1 MSLQFAGEVSMLNEQ
16 GEHSGMLIRRDSW
29 DIRSLQG
36 FSISESQVLMVS
48 LRRAKTVAGLSY
60 TPRLP
65 AERPVGGSRKVTG
78 SKEMKKRVG
87 PGGSRNSPH

>member
-48 LRRAKTVAGLSY
+48 LKKAKTVAGLSY

-65 AERPVGGSRKVTG
+65 AEMGGSRKVTD
-78 SKEMKKRVG
+78 SKEMKKRVV
-87 PGGSRNSPH
+87 PGGSQNSPH